1 LAIASHSL
9 HSTTAAPVAPRER
22 DLPTYS
28 TAQHSTAP
36 YLAQLQGRRPHY
48 STTGHCHT
56 TVLPPVRPARPTNQ
70 PAPSVLSLE
79 LSLDLAASLPSPR
92 PTRLTTSARACP
104 CARVLAYKLRLRV
117 CVWLRYASLQLL
129 LLLLQ
134 HCCLLSLL
142 PPRRRRRPPTTAP
155 VRAMPPRAPLQTSFS
170 VTDVNNE
177 VVCPLHN
184 QDGSHCRKRCLGV
197 SPAVSFAVIFLSSS
211 LHALSTSLSHS
222 PVLFCPVLFSA
233 SLLPLFNV
241 LPAAKTS

>member
-1 LAIASHSL
+1 VANATGCCCCCCCCSYYSSILTTHCLLPPPLNTSHDLLYLGYRQPLAPL
-9 HSTTAAPVAPRER
+9 HNSSARSSQRER
-22 DLPTYS
+22 PTYLQHS

-117 CVWLRYASLQLL
+117 CVCGSGTLHFSCCYCCYSTAACCRCYHRAAAAAHPPQLL
-129 LLLLQ
+129 SEP
-134 HCCLLSLL
+134 CRREL
-142 PPRRRRRPPTTAP
+142 PFRPP
-155 VRAMPPRAPLQTSFS
+155 
-170 VTDVNNE
+170 
-177 VVCPLHN
+177 
-184 QDGSHCRKRCLGV
+184 
-197 SPAVSFAVIFLSSS
+197 
-211 LHALSTSLSHS
+211 SLS
-222 PVLFCPVLFSA
+222 PM
-233 SLLPLFNV
+233 
-241 LPAAKTS
+241 